1 MDRFIFYLLG
11 VVGLAYFFP
20 EPAHILPL
28 EAITSA
34 GVSLVFFFY
43 GLKLSRDKLQSGL
56 SNWRLHVLIQL
67 FTFLV
72 FPLVVWAVK
81 PLFSREDVWLGL
93 FFLAALPSTVSS
105 SVVMVSMARG
115 NMPAAIFNASLSGLI
130 GIFITPLWMQLF
142 QGGSGGDFTEI
153 YLKLLYEI
161 LLPIVLGFLL
171 QRWWGKYVKQYSSFF
186 SKFDRTVILA
196 VIYKS
201 FVHSFEEKVFAS
213 LPVGEL
219 LILGV
224 WVLAL
229 FALIYGLIYALTRRL
244 GFAVEDKITAL
255 FCGTKKSL
263 VHGTVFAKVFWGN
276 SAVVGIYLLPLMLFH
291 ALQILI
297 VGLIAGRYA
306 KRK

>member
-1 MDRFIFYLLG
+1 MDVFIFYLLG

-20 EPAHILPL
+20 EPAHILPF

-43 GLKLSRDKLQSGL
+43 GLKLSKDKLQSGL
-56 SNWRLHVLIQL
+56 ANWRLHVLIQL

-72 FPLVVWAVK
+72 FPLVAVAVK
-81 PLFSREDVWLGL
+81 PLFSEENLWLGF

-115 NMPAAIFNASLSGLI
+115 NMPAAIFNASLSGLL

-142 QGGSGGDFTEI
+142 QDGGGGDFTEI

-161 LLPIVLGFLL
+161 LLPIVAGLLL
-171 QRWWGKYVKQYSSFF
+171 QRWLGKYVKQYSNFF
-186 SKFDRTVILA
+186 STFDRTVILA

-201 FVHSFEEKVFAS
+201 FVHSFEEKIFS
-213 LPVGEL
+213 NLPLEDL
-219 LILGV
+219 LVLGL

-229 FALIYGLIYALTRRL
+229 FYLIYGLIFAVSVRL
-244 GFAVEDKITAL
+244 GFSLEDRITAL

-263 VHGTVFAKVFWGN
+263 VHGTVFAKVFWGS

-297 VGLIAGRYA
+297 VGVIAGRYA